1 MNDNL
6 HYYSI
11 DNGGGASTFWNI
23 FCVILFIA
31 IIVGVVLLCR
41 KIIRGVKSKVDEVH
55 IYAEKKQNRES
66 LVEDICHFINQK
78 GGVWFILVDFRS
90 SMKAS
95 EFTLINPRNGKFQ
108 FNFHEH
114 GYEDINDKAAQEV
127 FQKIA
132 RAYNCHYHTQM
143 RTIGGHSSGI
153 YTLHQGVGSNVYLS
167 PDYGP
172 DYEVLAYIEL
182 YSQKAW
188 QQKQQELERQKNQYK
203 KL

>member
-1 MNDNL
+1 MHQNL
-6 HYYSI
+6 TYSI

-23 FCVILFIA
+23 FVVIVLIA

-41 KIIRGVKSKVDEVH
+41 KIIRSVKSKVDEVQT
-55 IYAEKKQNRES
+55 YTEKKQNRQS

-95 EFTLINPRNGKFQ
+95 GFTLINPRNGRFQ

-114 GYEDINDKAAQEV
+114 GYENINDKAAQEV

-132 RAYNCHYHTQM
+132 RAYNCHYRTQM
-143 RTIGGHSSGI
+143 RTLYDSSGRV
-153 YTLHQGVGSNVYLS
+153 YTLQQGVGNNVYLS
-167 PDYGP
+167 SYRDPP
-172 DYEVLAYIEL
+172 TEVLAYIEL

-188 QQKQQELERQKNQYK
+188 QQKQEELEREKNQYK